1 MSFRCNIIFAAIF
14 VTVVATAFLSTAST
28 ASAQE
33 ATRLR
38 FAPAQGQKWN
48 EKLTGELVDVA
59 AQGQSLGVTGFATA
73 DIAAEVTAVDAEA
86 KTACLKL
93 TSSNLA
99 ACLNG
104 QDSRPAV
111 PQPLVLQ
118 GDQTGRLQMNAG
130 QAEGAANFME
140 TGGVPLQIINILV
153 HNIRFSSQPVAKDEE
168 WTAEDRYAFP
178 GMAAVPMNTR
188 WKLMGQQGDKV
199 TICSTAVA
207 AMPDFKAPNP
217 MVPGTEMDVRGATV
231 TITEM
236 KQEYDTKL
244 SRVLKTEGKLSIQ
257 AKVDMQGMQL
267 PLTLALKFKLDP
279 AEAAK
284 EPAR

>member
-1 MSFRCNIIFAAIF
+1 MNSRRNIILVAIF
-14 VTVVATAFLSTAST
+14 ATVVATVFLSA

-33 ATRLR
+33 PVCLR
-38 FAPAQGQKWN
+38 YVPAQGQQWN
-48 EKLTGELVDVA
+48 EKLTGEVVDVA
-59 AQGQSLGVTGFATA
+59 VQGQSLGVTGFATA
-73 DIAAEVTAVDAEA
+73 DVAAEITAVNTEA
-86 KTACLKL
+86 KSACLKL

-104 QDSRPAV
+104 QNSRPAV

-118 GDQTGRLQMNAG
+118 VDQIGRLEMNAE
-130 QAEGAANFME
+130 QAEGAVNFME
-140 TGGVPLQIINILV
+140 TGGVPLQIINILT
-153 HNIRFSSQPVAKDEE
+153 HNIRFSSEAVAKDEE
-168 WTAEDRYAFP
+168 WTAEDRYTFP

-188 WKLMGQQGDKV
+188 WKLVGQKGDKV
-199 TICSTAVA
+199 TIASTAVA
-207 AMPDFKAPNP
+207 ALPDFKAPNP
-217 MVPGTEMDVRGATV
+217 MVPGTQMEVLGATV

-267 PLTLALKFKLDP
+267 PLTLSLKFKLDP

-284 EPAR
+284 EPAK